1 MKAMNPLPNRSRN
14 LLDAFGGSLTM
25 QPKKSPVS
33 EGCSECCIGFSP
45 TLDND
50 GGHLGNATLAVRN
63 FHPSIN
69 IKVVPSSVGGSNDVS
84 RFAFNEMKDSWKI
97 SF

>member
-1 MKAMNPLPNRSRN
+1 MKAMNRLPNRSRN
-14 LLDAFGGSLTM
+14 LLDAFGGFLTT

-45 TLDND
+45 TLDDD
-50 GGHLGNATLAVRN
+50 GGHLGNATLAVRK
-63 FHPSIN
+63 FHFSIK
-69 IKVVPSSVGGSNDVS
+69 IKIVHSPVRDSNDVS
-84 RFAFNEMKDSWKI
+84 QFAFNEMKDSWKI